1 MSVSLE
7 FLGTG
12 DAFAS
17 GGRFHTCHLVRSAE
31 VCALIDCG
39 AAAPVALQQRG
50 VAQTAITHI
59 VLSHLHGDHFAG
71 VPFLLLDAAFNRPRE
86 RPLVV
91 AGPAGVRARVIDT
104 LDLLFPGLGETVP
117 PRVPHRFIE
126 LAEREQADLGG
137 ITVTPLPVVHESGAP
152 SYGLRIEVAG
162 RLLAYSGDTEWTPV
176 LGEVAAGA
184 DLFVCE
190 CFGWSEPVPAHLT
203 HDLLVAH
210 AGELRCSR
218 MYLTHLGP
226 EMLAH
231 RDQARWPCASDGL
244 RLTI

>member
-17 GGRFHTCHLVRSAE
+17 GGRFHTCHLVRSAN

-39 AAAPVALQQRG
+39 AGAPVALQQRG
-50 VAQTAITHI
+50 IPQPEITHV

-71 VPFLLLDAAFNRPRE
+71 VPFLLLDAAFNRSRE
-86 RPLVV
+86 RPLTI
-91 AGPAGVRARVIDT
+91 AGPPGVRARVIDT
-104 LDLLFPGLGETVP
+104 LELFFPGLGATVP
-117 PRVPHRFIE
+117 SRVPHEFVE
-126 LAEREQADLGG
+126 LRERDRKDLGDFS
-137 ITVTPLPVVHESGAP
+137 VTPLAVLHESGAP
-152 SYGLRIEVAG
+152 SYGLRVEIGG

-176 LGEVAAGA
+176 LGEIAAGA

-190 CFGWSEPVPAHLT
+190 CFGWTTPVPAHLT
-203 HDLLVAH
+203 HDVLVAH
-210 AGELRCSR
+210 ANELRCQR

-226 EMLAH
+226 DMLAH
-231 RDQARWPCASDGL
+231 RDRARWPCASDGL